1 MKLLKN
7 KGDKMTHKV
16 EVFTSPTCPHCP
28 GAVKVVEQAKE
39 KLGDEIEVEI
49 LSIADPAN
57 RDWAIGYGVT
67 AVPAIA
73 INNSLAFIGAP
84 TLAELLDRLE

>member
-1 MKLLKN
+1 MV
-7 KGDKMTHKV
+7 HKI

-28 GAVKVVEQAKE
+28 GAVQVVEI
-39 KLGDEIEVEI
+39 D
-49 LSIADPAN
+49 
-57 RDWAIGYGVT
+57 YGVH

-84 TLAELLDRLE
+84 TLEELLERLE

>member
-1 MKLLKN
+1 MV
-7 KGDKMTHKV
+7 HKI

-28 GAVKVVEQAKE
+28 GAVQVVE
-39 KLGDEIEVEI
+39 VH
-49 LSIADPAN
+49 
-57 RDWAIGYGVT
+57 

-84 TLAELLDRLE
+84 TLEELLERLE

>member
-1 MKLLKN
+1 MA
-7 KGDKMTHKV
+7 HKI

-28 GAVKVVEQAKE
+28 GAVQVVEEAKA
-39 KLGDEIEVEI
+39 KLGDEID
-49 LSIADPAN
+49 IADPAN
-57 RDWAIGYGVT
+57 RDLAIDYGVH

-84 TLAELLDRLE
+84 TLEELLERLE

>member
-1 MKLLKN
+1 MV
-7 KGDKMTHKV
+7 HKI

-28 GAVKVVEQAKE
+28 GAVQVVEEAKA
-39 KLGDEIEVEI
+39 
-49 LSIADPAN
+49 IADPAN
-57 RDWAIGYGVT
+57 RDLAIDYGVH

-84 TLAELLDRLE
+84 TLEELLERLE

>member
-1 MKLLKN
+1 MV
-7 KGDKMTHKV
+7 HKI

-28 GAVKVVEQAKE
+28 GAVQVVVQ
-39 KLGDEIEVEI
+39 I

-57 RDWAIGYGVT
+57 RDLAIDYGVH

-84 TLAELLDRLE
+84 TLEELLERLE

>member
-1 MKLLKN
+1 MLCKLLK
-7 KGDKMTHKV
+7 
-16 EVFTSPTCPHCP
+16 E
-28 GAVKVVEQAKE
+28 AKA

-49 LSIADPAN
+49 LSIADSAN
-57 RDWAIGYGVT
+57 RDLAIDYGVH

-84 TLAELLDRLE
+84 TLEELLERLE

>member
-1 MKLLKN
+1 MVYKI
-7 KGDKMTHKV
+7 

-28 GAVKVVEQAKE
+28 GAVKVVEEAKA
-39 KLGDEIEVEI
+39 KLGDEIDYQI
-49 LSIADPAN
+49 LSIADPEN
-57 RDWAIGYGVT
+57 RDIAIGYGVT

>member
-1 MKLLKN
+1 
-7 KGDKMTHKV
+7 MTYKI

-28 GAVKVVEQAKE
+28 GSIKVVEEAKA
-39 KLGDEIEVEI
+39 KLGDAIDVQI

-57 RDWAIGYGVT
+57 RELAIDYGVH
-67 AVPAIA
+67 AVHAIA

-84 TLAELLDRLE
+84 TLEELLERLE

>member
-1 MKLLKN
+1 MK
-7 KGDKMTHKV
+7 HKI

-28 GAVKVVEQAKE
+28 GAVKVVEEAKA
-39 KLGDEIEVEI
+39 KLGDEIEVQI

-57 RDWAIGYGVT
+57 RDLAIDYGVH

-84 TLAELLDRLE
+84 TLKELLERLE

>member
-1 MKLLKN
+1 
-7 KGDKMTHKV
+7 MTHKV

-28 GAVKVVEQAKE
+28 GAIKVVEEAKA
-39 KLGDEIEVEI
+39 KLGDEMEVEV

-57 RDWAIGYGVT
+57 RDAAINYGIT

-84 TLAELLDRLE
+84 SLAELLERLE

>member
-1 MKLLKN
+1 MV
-7 KGDKMTHKV
+7 HKI

-28 GAVKVVEQAKE
+28 GAVQVVEEAKA
-39 KLGDEIEVEI
+39 KLGDEIDVQI

-57 RDWAIGYGVT
+57 RDLAIDYGVH

-73 INNSLAFIGAP
+73 INNSNIFLFFYYFY
-84 TLAELLDRLE
+84 

>member
-1 MKLLKN
+1 MV
-7 KGDKMTHKV
+7 HKI

-28 GAVKVVEQAKE
+28 GAVQVVEEAKA

-57 RDWAIGYGVT
+57 RDLAIDYGVH

-73 INNSLAFIGAP
+73 INNSLDVNGAP
-84 TLAELLDRLE
+84 TREELLERLE

>member
-1 MKLLKN
+1 MK
-7 KGDKMTHKV
+7 HKI

-28 GAVKVVEQAKE
+28 GAVKVVEEAKE
-39 KLGDEIEVEI
+39 KLGDEIEVQI

-57 RDWAIGYGVT
+57 RDLAINYGVH

-73 INNSLAFIGAP
+73 INNALAFIGAP
-84 TLAELLDRLE
+84 TLEELLERLE